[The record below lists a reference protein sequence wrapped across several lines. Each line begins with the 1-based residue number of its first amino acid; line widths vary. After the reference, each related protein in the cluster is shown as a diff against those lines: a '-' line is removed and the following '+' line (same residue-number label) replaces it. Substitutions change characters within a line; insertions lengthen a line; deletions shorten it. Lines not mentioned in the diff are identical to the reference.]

1 MNDIELAQTLRTASE
16 TYKQENI
23 ALSMILLMAAERIE
37 RLTHERGIKFTNAGD
52 YMNQYKK
59 PPAPMWVNA
68 FIIGLCI
75 LTGLFIIWWNI

>member
-1 MNDIELAQTLRTASE
+1 
-16 TYKQENI
+16 
-23 ALSMILLMAAERIE
+23 
-37 RLTHERGIKFTNAGD
+37 LTHERDIKFTNAGD

-75 LTGLFIIWWNI
+75 LTGLFIIWWNL